1 MVSRQYLKEFARF
14 LEEAGDGEIEKR
26 IKVIE
31 ESITRLEMARVSQ
44 KTLVADLRF
53 LLRRSR
59 EEQAARNEVK
69 ALSDL
74 RKAS

>member
-1 MVSRQYLKEFARF
+1 MVTREYLREFARF
-14 LEEAGDGEIEKR
+14 LEEASDAELEKR

-31 ESITRLEMARVSQ
+31 ESITRLEVARVSQ
-44 KTLVADLRF
+44 KPLVADLRF
-53 LLRRSR
+53 LLRRVR

-69 ALSDL
+69 ALADL

>member
-1 MVSRQYLKEFARF
+1 MVTREYLKEFAGF
-14 LEEAGDGEIEKR
+14 LETASDAEIEKR

-31 ESITRLEMARVSQ
+31 ESIHRLEMAKISQ
-44 KTLVADLRF
+44 KPLVSDLRF
-53 LLRRSR
+53 LLRRVR

-69 ALSDL
+69 ALADL

>member
-1 MVSRQYLKEFARF
+1 MVTREYLREFARF
-14 LEEAGDGEIEKR
+14 LEEASDIELERR

-31 ESITRLEMARVSQ
+31 ESVTRLEMARVSQ
-44 KTLVADLRF
+44 KPLVADLRF
-53 LLRRSR
+53 LLRRVR

-69 ALSDL
+69 ALTDL